1 MYAPTF
7 CEIYIIDLDL
17 NYRKFLSIDDLV
29 IIIIIGMHNIG
40 LMFDIK
46 YFVFFKNICGSCS
59 ISLFLVFF
67 GKFNGKI
74 QCLCFEEVGD
84 RGVGRLVCR
93 NRGFFDSIEIRR
105 RGCCRGV
112 S

>member
-29 IIIIIGMHNIG
+29 IIIIIGMHNIR

-67 GKFNGKI
+67 WKI
-74 QCLCFEEVGD
+74 QWKNSMFVF
-84 RGVGRLVCR
+84 RGGRR
-93 NRGFFDSIEIRR
+93 
-105 RGCCRGV
+105 
-112 S
+112 